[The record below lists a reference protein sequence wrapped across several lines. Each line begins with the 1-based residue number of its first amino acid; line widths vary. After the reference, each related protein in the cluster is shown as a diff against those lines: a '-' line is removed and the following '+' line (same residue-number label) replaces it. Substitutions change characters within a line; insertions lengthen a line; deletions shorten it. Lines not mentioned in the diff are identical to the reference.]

1 MKGVKFVSLVLALF
15 CGSCA
20 IRTQVER
27 PQRQKPAKLA
37 QAETPSGKFLKGYA
51 VTDKINVRAGCSVNY
66 EVLARLE
73 KGQEVTILETKY
85 GWHNIK
91 LPEGVFVW
99 ISSRYVSTGRKKLD
113 EDFTSKKAYSGTVT
127 GNAVRVRA
135 LPNLRCAVLSQV
147 DRDYKV
153 AIFGKKGDWFR
164 IVPTPKCSGWVKV
177 ELIAGIDTLIFLC

>member
-1 MKGVKFVSLVLALF
+1 MKGVKFASLLLAIF
-15 CGSCA
+15 CSSCA
-20 IRTQVER
+20 VRTQVGR
-27 PQRQKPAKLA
+27 LQRQKPAEPA
-37 QAETPSGKFLKGYA
+37 QAETPSEKFPKGYA
-51 VTDKINVRAGCSVNY
+51 VTDKINIRAGCSVNY

-113 EDFTSKKAYSGTVT
+113 EDFISRRAYAGIVT

-147 DRDYKV
+147 DEGYKV

-164 IVPTPKCSGWVKV
+164 IVPPPECSGWVKV
-177 ELIAGIDTLIFLC
+177 ELIEVNKASSF

>member
-1 MKGVKFVSLVLALF
+1 MKSIKFVSLLFVLL
-15 CGSCA
+15 CSSCA
-20 IRTQVER
+20 VRTQVGR
-27 PQRQKPAKLA
+27 PQRQKPAELA
-37 QAETPSGKFLKGYA
+37 QAEIPSEKFPKGYA

-113 EDFTSKKAYSGTVT
+113 EDFISKRAYAGTVT
-127 GNAVRVRA
+127 GNVVRVRT

-147 DRDYKV
+147 NEGYKV
-153 AIFGKKGDWFR
+153 AIFGKKDDWFR
-164 IVPTPKCSGWVKV
+164 ILPPPECSGWVKA
-177 ELIAGIDTLIFLC
+177 ELIEVNKASSAD